1 MREWE
6 NDGVRG
12 VRRSITPT
20 LGPIVATVA
29 ALAAAQWISDVAP
42 IDAVRIAVV
51 VAMQWWS
58 GIVVLRAAWPTASL
72 TSLERGSLGAVTG
85 MSLALVADQVVLGTV
100 GAGWGWVV
108 PVGVALA
115 IRIRRD
121 DAVDRPVLRDGL
133 WILVATALM
142 LGAGWYW
149 PMPVAICGAAWLL
162 TTEPGVAARI
172 GRRAA
177 RVVRIAAIVGAAP
190 ALGWGLATRP
200 TTWWIEDSDYGF
212 FEAIGRAFAHDG
224 IAANPIAAGYPIR
237 YHWLV
242 YGWFGLLERV
252 TGAPN
257 WVVMSRSGLLL
268 GTIVVVAVLL
278 ALLRRLVASQS
289 AAVVALLGI
298 AVFDTFTAWGSGFRL
313 GLVSAASQMV
323 GFAWLFALGLLL
335 VLRTRTGLGTWPL
348 TGLLMACA
356 TGAKIS
362 HGVVAGAGL
371 GIAAVAGAVR
381 ERRFASRLAPDA
393 CAAAAG
399 FLVAFV
405 VVHLG
410 AGNLRLAT
418 MRFPLSLQG
427 ELVDYPGRPTHLA
440 GIVMLTGLVG
450 LAALAPAATVLAR
463 RGTADP
469 YAWYALGAIVAGLVV
484 SVVTES
490 VFGSQLYFAHSAAA
504 VALPLVA
511 ARIAEHPGPPW
522 PGRVV
527 MSLVAGAGIVAAVA
541 TRAIPSLDS
550 GSGTAILLRL
560 ARGAT
565 WIVPLGVV
573 LVLAAVGAVRRGAV
587 VRTLLA
593 GLAIA
598 GVATGLVNWFE
609 SVRTR
614 YPAVLEVD
622 PPSRIGA
629 PDLRDATAWIR
640 SETPGDAVIASNDG
654 NFLPATLSR
663 RSALLLREDLAARHT
678 RPSPE
683 RDAEFEE
690 RKLLQRD
697 FAAAPTEA
705 LRERLVAKG
714 VGWFL
719 VRLEPGAEWTSDVGT
734 VRYRNA
740 TYVVVDL
747 TDRPAGS

>member
-1 MREWE
+1 VREWE

-20 LGPIVATVA
+20 LGPLVATVA

-58 GIVVLRAAWPTASL
+58 GIVVLRAAWPTASV

-162 TTEPGVAARI
+162 ITEPGVAARI

-177 RVVRIAAIVGAAP
+177 PVVRIAAIVGAAP

-212 FEAIGRAFAHDG
+212 FEAIGRAFARDG
-224 IAANPIAAGYPIR
+224 AWANPIASGYPIR
-237 YHWLV
+237 YHWFV
-242 YGWFGLLERV
+242 YGWFGMLERV
-252 TGAPN
+252 ADTPN

-268 GTIVVVAVLL
+268 GSLVAVAVLL
-278 ALLRRLVASQS
+278 ALLRRMLASRAVAVAALV
-289 AAVVALLGI
+289 GI
-298 AVFDTFTAWGSGFRL
+298 ASFDTFTSWGSGFRL
-313 GLVSAASQMV
+313 GLVSAASQLV
-323 GFAWLFALGLLL
+323 GFAWLFAVVLVVLLRSHVGL
-335 VLRTRTGLGTWPL
+335 TTWPL
-348 TGLLMACA
+348 SALLMACA

-362 HGVVAGAGL
+362 HGVVAAAGIGAATL
-371 GIAAVAGAVR
+371 AAAAR
-381 ERRFASRLAPDA
+381 ERTARPRLAPDA
-393 CAAAAG
+393 VAAAVA
-399 FLVAFV
+399 FLLAFV

-410 AGNLRLAT
+410 AGNLRVAF

-427 ELVDYPGRPTHLA
+427 ELVDYPGRPTVLA
-440 GIVMLTGLVG
+440 GVVMLLG
-450 LAALAPAATVLAR
+450 LAGTAVLAVLLSLGSRVGRSEPATWFAVGALA
-463 RGTADP
+463 
-469 YAWYALGAIVAGLVV
+469 AGIAV
-484 SVVTES
+484 SVSTES
-490 VFGSQLYFAHSAAA
+490 VFGSQLYFAHSAVA

-511 ARIAEHPGPPW
+511 VQLSRSGAPRITRPALA
-522 PGRVV
+522 VV
-527 MSLVAGAGIVAAVA
+527 VAGGVVAAVA

-550 GSGTAILLRL
+550 GSPTAIVLRL
-560 ARGAT
+560 SRAAT
-565 WIVPLGVV
+565 WLVPAVAVVV
-573 LVLAAVGAVRRGAV
+573 LVAIGV
-587 VRTLLA
+587 VRARAAGRVVLL
-593 GLAIA
+593 GLAVA
-598 GVATGLVNWFE
+598 GAATGLVNWAD
-609 SVRTR
+609 SLRSR
-614 YPAVLEVD
+614 YPDVFLAQPE
-622 PPSRIGA
+622 SRVGSEE
-629 PDLRDATAWIR
+629 LRDAAAWIAR
-640 SETPGDAVIASNDG
+640 ETPRATILATNETS
-654 NFLPATLSR
+654 FLAATLSR
-663 RSALLLREDLAARHT
+663 RDALLVAEYLAARHT
-678 RPSPE
+678 RETPE
-683 RDAEFEE
+683 RDAEFED
-690 RKLLQRD
+690 RKMLQRA
-697 FAAAPTEA
+697 FAAAPTES

-714 VGWFL
+714 AEWFL
-719 VRLEPGAEWTSDVGT
+719 VRLEPGTDWSSDVGT

-740 TYVVVDL
+740 GYVVVEL
-747 TDRPAGS
+747 TAP